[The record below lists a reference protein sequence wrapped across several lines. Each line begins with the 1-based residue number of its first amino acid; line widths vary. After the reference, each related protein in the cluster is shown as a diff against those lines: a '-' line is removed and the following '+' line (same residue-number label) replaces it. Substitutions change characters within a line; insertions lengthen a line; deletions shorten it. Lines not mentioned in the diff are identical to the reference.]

1 MAPPCGSGAA
11 AGLSQSCRACSGPG
25 ARAAAAAA
33 LIHAPPAVVDGTRL
47 EWDRWREAARPR
59 RLQGS
64 HGVLSALVAT
74 AGRASSAARRWPAGP
89 YKTDAPLRWAGVRRG
104 GRAGSAWHWDAACWL
119 ASSSPARPATAPSVH
134 AWRGPG
140 CLRRNGA
147 SQVRLGRAREPAG
160 ILPYCHI
167 GKHRLCAV
175 CAAPRG
181 GARAAATAVRPTAR
195 CAWWRGVAGR
205 GRRRLLPRGR
215 QAHEP
220 SQQIRERPRD
230 GPCRRHSP
238 DLKTLASS
246 PSPHPASLL

>member
-160 ILPYCHI
+160 HDWQTQTLCCLRSAA
-167 GKHRLCAV
+167 GRGAGGGDGGQADGALRL
-175 CAAPRG
+175 
-181 GARAAATAVRPTAR
+181 
-195 CAWWRGVAGR
+195 VAGR
-205 GRRRLLPRGR
+205 RGAWAAETTTSR
-215 QAHEP
+215 QA
-220 SQQIRERPRD
+220 SPR
-230 GPCRRHSP
+230 
-238 DLKTLASS
+238 AQ
-246 PSPHPASLL
+246 PADP